1 MSLDVAIIQ
10 TEHSISAATAGTW
23 KSKYV
28 TIYQNQGVCVCVCVC
43 VCNNSV
49 PLVFLC
55 SISIKKIELSHP
67 AKRELIICCEILK
80 EEDTQS
86 MTHFLYDY
94 GMSNFFSKTTLL
106 TLPFTEKGHHDTG
119 WAIDL
124 VPGAPVQSEKKS
136 NTHNKVLICNTSML
150 DHADLLVQ
158 HS

>member
-1 MSLDVAIIQ
+1 MIKDVSRRRH
-10 TEHSISAATAGTW
+10 HSNGTFHFSSNCWNLEKQICHYISEPRG
-23 KSKYV
+23 
-28 TIYQNQGVCVCVCVC
+28 VC

-124 VPGAPVQSEKKS
+124 VPGAPVQSEKNPILTIKY
-136 NTHNKVLICNTSML
+136 
-150 DHADLLVQ
+150 
-158 HS
+158 